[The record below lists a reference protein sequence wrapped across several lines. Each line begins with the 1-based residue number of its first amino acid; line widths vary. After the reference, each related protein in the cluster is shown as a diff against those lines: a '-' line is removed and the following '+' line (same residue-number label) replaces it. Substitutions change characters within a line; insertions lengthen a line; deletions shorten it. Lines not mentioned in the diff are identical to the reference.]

1 MSNFPYYIFIV
12 ALGLPG
18 TGKSYCLFTGQVFEW
33 QALDNQ
39 QGQKGTEFLPLT
51 ELGRPK
57 EGLIL
62 MTRSQL
68 ERTALPEEET
78 HGVLQESWK

>member
-33 QALDNQ
+33 QALENK
-39 QGQKGTEFLPLT
+39 QGQKKNRVPSLT
-51 ELGRPK
+51 ELD
-57 EGLIL
+57 
-62 MTRSQL
+62 
-68 ERTALPEEET
+68 
-78 HGVLQESWK
+78 V